1 MENMGSTSL
10 VEVNQTSVPDFEG
23 ILVDTC
29 VCLIFYSLFPAG
41 NSQNVNMHHLI
52 DPFVEA
58 MGPTALDLRANLTRN
73 VANSIDD
80 DVIVVESLLRLMDSA
95 TVVDD
100 TNIKKNNTA
109 SSTTAPCV
117 PDAWLAFRF
126 FAYFCVKF
134 SFVRFYN
141 FVSN

>member
-1 MENMGSTSL
+1 MEHLGSTSL
-10 VEVNQTSVPDFEG
+10 VAVNQTSVPDYESKF
-23 ILVDTC
+23 VDTC

-41 NSQNVNMHHLI
+41 NSQGVNNVHLI

-58 MGPTALDLRANLTRN
+58 MGQTALDLRANLTRN

-80 DVIVVESLLRLMDSA
+80 DVIVVESLMRLMDSA

-100 TNIKKNNTA
+100 TNIKKNHTA
-109 SSTTAPCV
+109 SSNTAPCV
-117 PDAWLAFRF
+117 PDGWLAFRF